1 MLLPELLQTPADSSK
16 KTDSKFDTM
25 EFMASSLSDGQS
37 ILLRPLGTF
46 GTGHTALYYRWPV
59 EQQVNG
65 ELKFAGYDFAEAW
78 PGDPA
83 PNAARAV
90 DWSNPARPKIEGEYV
105 RLKRALVWTV
115 FNQDTKRVEVAVIE
129 QRSLKDGII
138 EIIGESDDY
147 TFTDEGI
154 ANFCLKVTR
163 KGTGLDTSY
172 SVLPKLSKP
181 TKAEV
186 EAFKAVSETAAMGNY
201 LEGRH
206 PLRKPAAEFSSDA
219 DNTDSSSEF

>member
-1 MLLPELLQTPADSSK
+1 MHPSISFSFDTYNHDSINPGSSPELLQAPADSGK

-25 EFMASSLSDGQS
+25 EFMPSSLVDGQS

-90 DWSNPARPKIEGEYV
+90 DWSNPARPKIEGEFV
-105 RLKRALVWTV
+105 RPKRALMWTV
-115 FNQDTKRVEVAVIE
+115 FNQDTKRVEVAVLE

-147 TFTDEGI
+147 TFSDDGI
-154 ANFCLKVTR
+154 ANFCLKITR
-163 KGTGLDTSY
+163 KGLVWTPATACCPSCSSPPRLRLLRS
-172 SVLPKLSKP
+172 PK
-181 TKAEV
+181 
-186 EAFKAVSETAAMGNY
+186 F
-201 LEGRH
+201 
-206 PLRKPAAEFSSDA
+206 LRLRP
-219 DNTDSSSEF
+219 

>member
-1 MLLPELLQTPADSSK
+1 M
-16 KTDSKFDTM
+16 
-25 EFMASSLSDGQS
+25 
-37 ILLRPLGTF
+37 LRPLGVF
-46 GTGHTALYYRWPV
+46 SSGHAALFYRWPV
-59 EQQVNG
+59 EQAVQG
-65 ELKFAGYDFAEAW
+65 ELKFSGYDFSQAW

-105 RLKRALVWTV
+105 RPKRALVWTV
-115 FNQDTKRVEVAVIE
+115 YSQETKRVEVAVIE

-147 TFTDEGI
+147 TFTDDGI
-154 ANFCLKVTR
+154 ANFCLKITR

-172 SVLPKLSKP
+172 SVLPKLTKP

-186 EAFKAVSETAAMGNY
+186 DAFQEVAETSQMSNY
-201 LEGRH
+201 LKGKH
-206 PLRKPAAEFSSDA
+206 PLRKPAAEFSSTTEA
-219 DNTDSSSEF
+219 GATSEF

>member
-1 MLLPELLQTPADSSK
+1 
-16 KTDSKFDTM
+16 M

-90 DWSNPARPKIEGEYV
+90 DWSNPARPKIEGEFV
-105 RLKRALVWTV
+105 RPKRALMWTV
-115 FNQDTKRVEVAVIE
+115 FNQDTKRVEVAVLE

-147 TFTDEGI
+147 TFSDDGI
-154 ANFCLKVTR
+154 ANFCLKITR

-172 SVLPKLSKP
+172 SVLPKLLKP
-181 TKAEV
+181 TKAEIA
-186 EAFKAVSETAAMGNY
+186 AFTEVLETSTMNNY

-206 PLRKPAAEFSSDA
+206 PLRMPAAEFSSTA
-219 DNTDSSSEF
+219 DSTDSDSEF